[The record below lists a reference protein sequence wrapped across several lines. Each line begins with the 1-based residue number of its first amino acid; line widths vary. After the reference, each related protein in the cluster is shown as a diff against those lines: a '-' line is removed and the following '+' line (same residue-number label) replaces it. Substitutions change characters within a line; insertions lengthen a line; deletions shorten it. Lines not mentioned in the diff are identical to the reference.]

1 MGPQDVD
8 EDLCPA
14 VEKGISPILGS
25 IRHVTQTLA
34 NIDHLDKEYLKYAAF
49 TDNPLTAAAWIAHEM
64 HKHLTGLSDF
74 CNAIGKEGGDYQ
86 LVKKRR
92 TEEA

>member
-1 MGPQDVD
+1 MD

-14 VEKGISPILGS
+14 VEKDISPILGN

-34 NIDHLDKEYLKYAAF
+34 NIDHLDKEYTKYSAV
-49 TDNPLTAAAWIAHEM
+49 TENPLSAAAWIAQEM

>member
-1 MGPQDVD
+1 M
-8 EDLCPA
+8 DLCPA
-14 VEKGISPILGS
+14 VEKDMSPILGS

-34 NIDHLDKEYLKYAAF
+34 NIDHLDKEYLKYAAV
-49 TDNPLTAAAWIAHEM
+49 TEKPLTAAAWIAQEM